1 MKKCFLSILIVSVF
15 VLISCNKSKSFTHS
29 FAENRWDFKDSV
41 VFICDIDETKAHNL
55 ELFFRNTLDYPYRN
69 LYLLLEIHRDKN
81 ILQIDTLQYPITNKY
96 GKFLGRGLGKTR
108 DNYFLEELTIFKTPG
123 KYKFILTHG
132 MRTNPLTGSN
142 AIGIKITLNE

>member
-1 MKKCFLSILIVSVF
+1 MKNCFLSVFIASVF

-29 FAENRWDFKDSV
+29 FVENKWDFKDSV
-41 VFICDIDETKAHNL
+41 VFVCDIDEAKTHNL

-69 LYLLLEIHRDKN
+69 LYLLLEIHHDKN
-81 ILQIDTLQYPITNKY
+81 ILQIDTLQYPITYKF

-132 MRTNPLTGSN
+132 MRTNPLIGSN
-142 AIGIKITLNE
+142 TIGIKITLNE